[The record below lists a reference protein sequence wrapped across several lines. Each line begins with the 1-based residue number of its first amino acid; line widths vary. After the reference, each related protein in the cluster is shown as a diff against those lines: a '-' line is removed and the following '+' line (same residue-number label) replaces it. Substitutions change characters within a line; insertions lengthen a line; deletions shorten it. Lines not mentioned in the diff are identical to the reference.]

1 MHATIP
7 ALPEGILQ
15 LLASGAQAVDRD
27 RDLTALIDRNS
38 GILLSHGMA
47 KLIELGFGFLVCDE
61 LDAVKKIRA
70 RAFFDE
76 NFVMNDP
83 EAKGGKRYYQGKFLI
98 RTTKP
103 EDDMNVYVRFCP
115 NTERLFEGNE
125 INPRHIVQAKALTE
139 KEAEAI
145 ERDPEKVDLVIR
157 FKDIQTIFGL
167 IERPNVGPV
176 QLLLENQVQ
185 LSGNFGHMFKFGA
198 IAKNVQLTLG
208 S

>member
-7 ALPEGILQ
+7 AMPEGILQ
-15 LLASGAQAVDRD
+15 LLASGAKAGERD
-27 RDLTALIDRNS
+27 EALKGLIDRS
-38 GILLSHGMA
+38 AGILLAHGMA

-61 LDAVKKIRA
+61 LDVVKKTKT

-83 EAKGGKRYYQGKFLI
+83 EADGGVRYYQGKFLI

-103 EDDMNVYVRFCP
+103 EDDMNVYIRFCP
-115 NTERLFEGNE
+115 NTERLFDGDD
-125 INPRHIVQAKALTE
+125 IDPRYIVEAKALTE
-139 KEAEAI
+139 EEAEKI
-145 ERDPEKVDLVIR
+145 ERDPDRIDLVIR
-157 FKDIQTIFGL
+157 FKDVKAILGL
-167 IERPNVGPV
+167 IERPDAGPV

-185 LSGNFGHMFKFGA
+185 LTGNFGHMFKFGA
-198 IAKNVQLTLG
+198 IGKNVQLALE